1 MSTSIAS
8 SAAPRMGHPR
18 GGIDRTT
25 ADAPAEVSDVTAGL
39 WGDRESDRTGDD
51 DTLLSSAPLR
61 ISCELVRD

>member
-1 MSTSIAS
+1 
-8 SAAPRMGHPR
+8 MGHPR